1 MGGSLRK
8 LRVGELEPV
17 PPLAL
22 LASVRLLVRGMGAD
36 LGLNASAEISLSRLA
51 VALLTDVRIPAGRAK
66 VLKLETFSDTRG
78 LACLAALLAPPKES
92 DTQSGTQPGPRSG
105 TQSGIW
111 ESGRESMNERDSGT
125 GTGVSRGEAG
135 FALQTAEATVG
146 AMSVR
151 LGNTSAAGRGAD
163 GSVPDWSAL
172 KATLLGA
179 NELLRSWPI
188 AAWRTSRRC

>member
-1 MGGSLRK
+1 MGGPLRE
-8 LRVGELEPV
+8 LRVGELGPA
-17 PPLAL
+17 PPLTL

-51 VALLTDVRIPAGRAK
+51 IALLTDVRVPVERAE
-66 VLKLETFSDTRG
+66 VLKLESFSDTRG
-78 LACLAALLAPPKES
+78 LACLAALLAPPKGS
-92 DTQSGTQPGPRSG
+92 DTQSATQSGPRSG

-111 ESGRESMNERDSGT
+111 ESVSDKYSGT
-125 GTGVSRGEAG
+125 GFGVSRGEAG
-135 FALQTAEATVG
+135 FALVTADATVG